1 MDPGLNSLLQWGIE
15 NSSSSGPAASSHPAS
30 TQPTQS
36 LETSKSRGLNA
47 EALAHLMGGPSD
59 ADLMR
64 AAMTVIQNADA
75 TAASKTIAF
84 DNLEQLVESID
95 NANNLTPLG
104 LWEPLV
110 AQLSSAE
117 AELRTMAAW
126 CIGTAVQNNVKAQE
140 TLLAVKGIAA
150 LCRLAVEDAD
160 AGVRRKC
167 IYALSSE
174 VRNYQPGMD
183 EVVRCLPKEIVG
195 PDQVSA
201 SDMEVIDAIMGK
213 LREKE

>member
-1 MDPGLNSLLQWGIE
+1 MDPGLNSLLQWSIE
-15 NSSSSGPAASSHPAS
+15 NSAASNPNSDG
-30 TQPTQS
+30 TQPQTS

-47 EALAHLMGGPSD
+47 EALARLMGGPSD

-64 AAMTVIQNADA
+64 EAMTVIQSPSA
-75 TAASKTIAF
+75 TLSSKTAAF

-104 LWEPLV
+104 LWEPLI
-110 AQLSSAE
+110 AQLGSVE
-117 AELRTMAAW
+117 AELRKMAAW
-126 CIGTAVQNNVKAQE
+126 CVGTAVQNNITTQE
-140 TLLAVKGIAA
+140 KLLEMNGIPL
-150 LCRLAVEDAD
+150 LCRLAVEDQD
-160 AGVRRKC
+160 EGVRRKSV
-167 IYALSSE
+167 YALSSGI
-174 VRNYQPGMD
+174 RNYQLGMD
-183 EVVRCLPKEIVG
+183 ELVKCLPKDIVG